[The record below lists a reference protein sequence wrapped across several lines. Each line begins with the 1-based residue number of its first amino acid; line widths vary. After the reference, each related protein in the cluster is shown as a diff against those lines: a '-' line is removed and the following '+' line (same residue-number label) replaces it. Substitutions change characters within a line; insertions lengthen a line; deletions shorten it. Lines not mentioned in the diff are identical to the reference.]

1 MSNDMDNAQR
11 VAVVTGGN
19 RGIGFEVCRQLART
33 GLRVVLTGR
42 DLARAEQAARVLQGE
57 GLEVVAQGL
66 DVTDAAS
73 ISGLA
78 QVLRDRYGRIDVLVN
93 NAGIS
98 VDEARGI
105 RSILDGPVIDALRET
120 RETNLVGP
128 MRLCQALVPL
138 MKQAGYGRVVN
149 VSSQL
154 GSLSSMGTG
163 YETYRIT
170 KTALN
175 AVTRILAAELRGTG
189 ILVNAA
195 CPGWVR
201 TDMGGPNAPR
211 TPEQGADTIVWLA
224 TLPDDGPSG
233 GYFQDR
239 KPLPW

>member
-1 MSNDMDNAQR
+1 MDNAKR

-33 GLRVVLTGR
+33 GLHVVLTGR
-42 DLARAEQAARVLQGE
+42 DLAKAEQASRVLQGE
-57 GLEVVAQGL
+57 GLDVVTQGL

-73 ISGLA
+73 VAGLE
-78 QVLRDRYGRIDVLVN
+78 QFIRDHHGRIDVLVN

-98 VDEARGI
+98 VDQARGI

-128 MRLCQALVPL
+128 MRLCQALVPV

-175 AVTRILAAELRGTG
+175 AATRILAAELRGTG

-239 KPLPW
+239 KSLPW

>member
-1 MSNDMDNAQR
+1 MSTARR

-19 RGIGFEVCRQLART
+19 RGIGFEICRQLART
-33 GLRVVLTGR
+33 GLQVVLTGR
-42 DLARAEQAARVLQGE
+42 DPARAEEASRLLRGE
-57 GLEVVAQGL
+57 GLDVAAHSL
-66 DVTDAAS
+66 DVTKDESVA
-73 ISGLA
+73 GLE
-78 QVLRDRYGRIDVLVN
+78 QTVRDRYGRIDVLVN

-98 VDEARGI
+98 VDQMRGI

-128 MRLCQALVPL
+128 LRLCRALVPF

-170 KTALN
+170 KSALN
-175 AVTRILAAELRGTG
+175 AVTRILAAELQGTG
-189 ILVNAA
+189 VLVNSA

-201 TDMGGPNAPR
+201 TDMGGPGAPR

-224 TLPDDGPSG
+224 TLPADGPTG

>member
-1 MSNDMDNAQR
+1 MNTAQR

-19 RGIGFEVCRQLART
+19 RGIGFEVCRQLARA
-33 GLRVVLTGR
+33 GLRVVLAGR
-42 DLARAEQAARVLQGE
+42 DPARAEEASRTLRGE
-57 GLEVVAQGL
+57 GLDVVAHSL
-66 DVTDAAS
+66 DVTRDENV
-73 ISGLA
+73 SGLE

-98 VDEARGI
+98 VDQERGI
-105 RSILDGPVIDALRET
+105 RSILDGQVIEALRDT

-128 MRLCQALVPL
+128 MRLCRALVPC
-138 MKQAGYGRVVN
+138 MKAAGYGRVVN

-154 GSLSSMGTG
+154 GSLSTMGTG

-175 AVTRILAAELRGTG
+175 AFTRILAAEMRGTG
-189 ILVNAA
+189 VLVNSA

-224 TLPDDGPSG
+224 TLPDDGPTG

-239 KPLPW
+239 KPLAW

>member
-1 MSNDMDNAQR
+1 MAETTR
-11 VAVVTGGN
+11 IAVVTGGN
-19 RGIGFEVCRQLART
+19 KGIGFEVCRQLARA
-33 GLRVVLTGR
+33 GLRVILTGR
-42 DLARAEQAARVLQGE
+42 DPAKADQAAGILRGE
-57 GLEVVAQGL
+57 GLDVVPHAL
-66 DVTDAAS
+66 EVTDTAS
-73 ISGLA
+73 VSELA
-78 QVLRDRYGRIDVLVN
+78 RFLRDDQGRLDALVN

-98 VDEARGI
+98 IDEARGI
-105 RSILDGPVIDALRET
+105 RSILDDRVDATLRET
-120 RETNLVGP
+120 LETNLHGP
-128 MRLCQALVPL
+128 LRLCQALVPL
-138 MKQAGYGRVVN
+138 MKERGYGRVVN

-154 GSLSSMGTG
+154 GSLTSMAAG
-163 YETYRIT
+163 YTTYRIS

-175 AVTRILAAELRGTG
+175 ALTRILAAELQGTG
-189 ILVNAA
+189 ILVNSA

>member
-1 MSNDMDNAQR
+1 
-11 VAVVTGGN
+11 
-19 RGIGFEVCRQLART
+19 LH
-33 GLRVVLTGR
+33 VVLAGR
-42 DLARAEQAARVLQGE
+42 DHYRAEQASRTLQEE
-57 GLEVVAQGL
+57 GLDVVPASL
-66 DVTDAAS
+66 DVTDDAYVS
-73 ISGLA
+73 TLERFLGY
-78 QVLRDRYGRIDVLVN
+78 RYGRLDVLVN

-98 VDEARGI
+98 LDADGGI
-105 RSILDGPVIDALRET
+105 RSILDDGVAETLRKT
-120 RETNLVGP
+120 LETNLYGP
-128 MRLCQALVPL
+128 LRLCRALVPL
-138 MKQAGYGRVVN
+138 MRRGGYGRVVN

-154 GSLSSMGTG
+154 GSLTSMGSG
-163 YETYRIT
+163 YETYRIS

-175 AVTRILAAELRGTG
+175 ALTRILAAELQGTG

-211 TPEQGADTIVWLA
+211 TPEQGAETIVWLA

>member
-1 MSNDMDNAQR
+1 MDKAQR

-42 DLARAEQAARVLQGE
+42 DRPRAERAAEALRGE
-57 GLEVVAQGL
+57 GLEVVAQPL
-66 DVTDAAS
+66 DVTDEAS
-73 ISGLA
+73 VSGLE
-78 QVLRDRYGRIDVLVN
+78 QVLRDQYGRLDVLVN

-98 VDEARGI
+98 LDEARGI
-105 RSILDGPVIDALRET
+105 RSILDGDVVAVLHET
-120 RETNLVGP
+120 LETNLFGP
-128 MRLCQALVPL
+128 LRLCRALVPL
-138 MKQAGYGRVVN
+138 IRQGGHGRVVN

-154 GSLSSMGTG
+154 GSLASMGSG
-163 YETYRIT
+163 YETYRIS

-175 AVTRILAAELRGTG
+175 ALTRILAAECRGTG
-189 ILVNAA
+189 VLVNSA

-211 TPEQGADTIVWLA
+211 TPEQGAETIVWLA

-233 GYFQDR
+233 GFFQGR
-239 KPLPW
+239 KPIAW

>member
-1 MSNDMDNAQR
+1 MDNSKR

-42 DLARAEQAARVLQGE
+42 DVARAEQAARVLQDE
-57 GLEVVAQGL
+57 GLEVVADRL
-66 DVTDAAS
+66 DVADAAS
-73 ISGLA
+73 IAALA
-78 QVLRDRYGRIDVLVN
+78 GALHDRYGHIDVLVN

-105 RSILDGPVIDALRET
+105 RSILDGPVIDALRDT

-128 MRLCQALVPL
+128 MRLCQAFVPA
-138 MKQAGYGRVVN
+138 MKRAGYGRVVN

-170 KTALN
+170 KAALN

-195 CPGWVR
+195 CPGGVR

-211 TPEQGADTIVWLA
+211 TPQQGADTIVWLA

>member
-1 MSNDMDNAQR
+1 MDKGQR

-42 DLARAEQAARVLQGE
+42 NLQKAEQAAKILNGD
-57 GLEVVAQGL
+57 GLDVVPHRL
-66 DVTDAAS
+66 DVTDDAS
-73 ISGLA
+73 VLGLEK
-78 QVLRDRYGRIDVLVN
+78 VVRDHYGRIDVLVN

-98 VDEARGI
+98 VDEACGI
-105 RSILDGPVIDALRET
+105 RSILDGPVIDALHET

-128 MRLCQALVPL
+128 MRLCRALVPF

-149 VSSQL
+149 VSSRL

-163 YETYRIT
+163 YVTYRIT

-189 ILVNAA
+189 ILVNSA
-195 CPGWVR
+195 CPGWVQ
-201 TDMGGPNAPR
+201 TEMGGPNAPR

>member
-1 MSNDMDNAQR
+1 MDKGQR

-19 RGIGFEVCRQLART
+19 RGIGFEVCRQLARA

-42 DLARAEQAARVLQGE
+42 NLQQAEQAARTLNGE
-57 GLEVVAQGL
+57 GLDIVPHRL
-66 DVTDAAS
+66 DVTDDAS
-73 ISGLA
+73 VSELA
-78 QVLRDRYGRIDVLVN
+78 GFFRDRYGRIDVLVN

-128 MRLCQALVPL
+128 MRLCGALVPF

>member
-1 MSNDMDNAQR
+1 MEQPAR

-19 RGIGFEVCRQLART
+19 RGIGFEVCRQLARA
-33 GLRVVLTGR
+33 GLRVLLTGR
-42 DLARAEQAARVLQGE
+42 DPGRAEQAVRVLQGE
-57 GLEVVAQGL
+57 GLDVIPHPL

-73 ISGLA
+73 VSALE
-78 QVLRDRYGRIDVLVN
+78 QYLRQQHGRVDVLVN

-98 VDEARGI
+98 VDQSRGI
-105 RSILDGPVIDALRET
+105 HSILDGRVIDALRET

-128 MRLCQALVPL
+128 LRLCQALVPL

-154 GSLSSMGTG
+154 GSLASMGTG

-201 TDMGGPNAPR
+201 TDMGGPSAPR
-211 TPEQGADTIVWLA
+211 TPAQGADTIVWLA
-224 TLPDDGPSG
+224 TLPDNGPTG

-239 KPLPW
+239 KPLAW

>member
-1 MSNDMDNAQR
+1 
-11 VAVVTGGN
+11 V
-19 RGIGFEVCRQLART
+19 
-33 GLRVVLTGR
+33 RVVLTGR
-42 DLARAEQAARVLQGE
+42 NLQQAEQAAKTLNGE
-57 GLEVVAQGL
+57 GLDVVPHRL
-66 DVTDAAS
+66 DVTDDAS
-73 ISGLA
+73 VSGLE
-78 QVLRDRYGRIDVLVN
+78 QVVRDRYGRIDVLVN

-105 RSILDGPVIDALRET
+105 RSILDAPVIDALRET

-128 MRLCQALVPL
+128 MRLCRALVPS

-201 TDMGGPNAPR
+201 TEMGGPNAPR

-239 KPLPW
+239 EPLPW